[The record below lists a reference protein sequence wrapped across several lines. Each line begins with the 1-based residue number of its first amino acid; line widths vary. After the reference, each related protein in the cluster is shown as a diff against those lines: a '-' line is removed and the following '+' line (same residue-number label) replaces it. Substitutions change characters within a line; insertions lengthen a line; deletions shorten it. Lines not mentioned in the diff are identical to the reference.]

1 MNSPR
6 DNVAS
11 STASFNNPLLSSSL
25 PHRHFHSKR
34 PHHHSNVNDTPLS
47 ASIPLPKS
55 HIHRT
60 PSELQLAD
68 DTRRAEYEDVRMYAR
83 IVVGMQSQCLV
94 SGYIHPLTRKS
105 LQDVLKTKQANTEE
119 LEIEKKLHDHYE
131 EDEDCELP
139 YEEERDENSVGTP
152 LPYHP
157 MRRAEYEDVR
167 MYARIVVGMQSQCMV
182 SGYVHPLTRKS
193 LQDILKTKQANGEDL
208 EKTLHAHDEE
218 DEDWELA
225 YGEDGDENSVD
236 TPLPCHPMGTS
247 AQAPTVVKTPSL
259 GSIISSLS
267 NAPPESCQDEQVP
280 EDVCFFSLEL

>member
-83 IVVGMQSQCLV
+83 IVVGMQSQCMV
-94 SGYIHPLTRKS
+94 SGYVHPLTRKS
-105 LQDVLKTKQANTEE
+105 
-119 LEIEKKLHDHYE
+119 
-131 EDEDCELP
+131 
-139 YEEERDENSVGTP
+139 
-152 LPYHP
+152 
-157 MRRAEYEDVR
+157 VR

-267 NAPPESCQDEQVP
+267 NAPPESCQDEQVHQD
-280 EDVCFFSLEL
+280 ECFFSLEL

>member
-68 DTRRAEYEDVRMYAR
+68 DT
-83 IVVGMQSQCLV
+83 
-94 SGYIHPLTRKS
+94 
-105 LQDVLKTKQANTEE
+105 
-119 LEIEKKLHDHYE
+119 
-131 EDEDCELP
+131 
-139 YEEERDENSVGTP
+139 
-152 LPYHP
+152 
-157 MRRAEYEDVR
+157 RRAEYEDVR

-267 NAPPESCQDEQVP
+267 NAPPESCQDEQVHQD
-280 EDVCFFSLEL
+280 ECFFSLEL